1 MKKTPPIAEDA
12 LRDAMLG
19 MVYSSNATKAFEAL
33 SSSIETAKACAER
46 EQVNSKLLGSKEV
59 QEAVDRT
66 LYEAEQA
73 RRAKEEDQIAAY
85 NRALRQAIAQ
95 SGRNAERVQGNDIAQ
110 AQKAAAS
117 RGVTTPYDYKA
128 MQRQQNYESNAGLS
142 AEYIDRLMKGDWNE
156 PAGLPRP
163 KAAPKPK
170 PKPQPIDFCKT
181 PKRKFNFDE

>member
-1 MKKTPPIAEDA
+1 MKKTLPTVEDA

-19 MVYSSNATKAFEAL
+19 MVYPSNATKAFEAL
-33 SSSIETAKACAER
+33 SSFIETAKACAER

-66 LYEAEQA
+66 LYEAKQA
-73 RRAKEEDQIAAY
+73 RRAKEADQIAAY

-117 RGVTTPYDYKA
+117 RGVTTPDDYKA
-128 MQRQQNYESNAGLS
+128 IYSTDNPALL
-142 AEYIDRLMKGDWNE
+142 LMKGDWNE
-156 PAGLPRP
+156 PAGSPRP